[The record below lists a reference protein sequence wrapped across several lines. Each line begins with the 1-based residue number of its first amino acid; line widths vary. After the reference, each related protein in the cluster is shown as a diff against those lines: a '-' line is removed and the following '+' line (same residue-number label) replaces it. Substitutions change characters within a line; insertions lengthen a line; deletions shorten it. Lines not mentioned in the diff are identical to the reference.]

1 MNYVKTLSTV
11 FALVL
16 AAPVATAQVPSLDA
30 RVSLNVVEQPL
41 SEVVQFLRD
50 RSGANIVLLE
60 GGQNSVRDLQITDVF
75 WRDAL
80 DYASTLAGC
89 VVSEDKSGVLTV
101 TDPVT
106 VNFEFRDQDIN
117 EIITTIAT
125 VAGANIIVSPAVEGT
140 LRVRLN
146 NVPWRDALE
155 EICKTRGYVVVEERR
170 GILRVVDPKSLEEQK
185 VTRSYQLRYVR
196 PRSNYVPVIRSEFMQ
211 GQNVPPSGEAS
222 EHFTVLAAMRK
233 ALSNGG
239 ELDYIESQNV
249 IIVRDTSQVQE
260 SIQEILRRLDVEP
273 TQIFVDVKFVST
285 SNADL
290 LNLGVD
296 YGDGGP
302 QVSISGSQIPIELP
316 FSAGR
321 GGFEDGFIA
330 NQNGGPGFE
339 QDVDS
344 NSEVLIPSTIYGALS
359 FTGVQATL
367 RMLQRD
373 TNTEVIQAPKLVTLD
388 GNPSTIFVGETVR
401 YAEAKSE
408 QGQAGGLQLSVQEA
422 NGSPVE
428 VGFQLLVTPNVIP
441 GTKKVMMEVIPKETS
456 LSGTSGNSTLAPSGF
471 DIFTIGAAGLEGSIA
486 LPRTRSS
493 TLVTKMLLEDGQT
506 AVIGG
511 LTTDSET
518 TVVSRVPYI
527 SRIPVVGELFKYRSE
542 AREKRSL
549 VIFLTPKLVHSADD
563 TEYLLQ
569 QELLRRRGRLQ
580 EELDD
585 LLDPAYLVDEE
596 TE

>member
-60 GGQNSVRDLQITDVF
+60 GGQNPVRDLQITDVF

-211 GQNVPPSGEAS
+211 GQNVPPTGEAS

-302 QVSISGSQIPIELP
+302 QIAVSGSQIPIELP

-339 QDVDS
+339 VDVDS

-373 TNTEVIQAPKLVTLD
+373 TDTEVIQAPKLVTLD

-428 VGFQLLVTPNVIP
+428 VGFQLLVTPHVIP

-518 TVVSRVPYI
+518 TVVSRVPYV
-527 SRIPVVGELFKYRSE
+527 SRIPILGEIFKYRSE
-542 AREKRSL
+542 SREKRSL

-580 EELDD
+580 DELDD
-585 LLDPAYLVDEE
+585 LLDPAYAVDEE